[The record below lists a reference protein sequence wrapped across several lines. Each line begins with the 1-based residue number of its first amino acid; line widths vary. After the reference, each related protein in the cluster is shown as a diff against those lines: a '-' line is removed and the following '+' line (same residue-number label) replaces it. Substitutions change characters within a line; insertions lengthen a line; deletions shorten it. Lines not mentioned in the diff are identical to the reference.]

1 MAKYSPAPAA
11 AAAACEKK
19 KKERKKKK
27 KENIGEPLLVQCSAS
42 FCTPSTLCTVQYST
56 VQYSTVQ
63 CVAHTNWMNWF
74 KDFLLFFFCVD
85 CFREFIIVMNSSLG
99 SERSLWIAIIY
110 TTDCHCCVWIV
121 VAILFA
127 LSRQYIVKRLKDSN
141 LDTHQMS
148 SSFVDRRTNAPL
160 WRIIKKG
167 DELK

>member
-11 AAAACEKK
+11 AAAACEKIK
-19 KKERKKKK
+19 RKKE
-27 KENIGEPLLVQCSAS
+27 KEEREYRR
-42 FCTPSTLCTVQYST
+42 TPFGSVLRLFLHTLNSLHSTVQYST
-56 VQYSTVQ
+56 VQYS
-63 CVAHTNWMNWF
+63 AWHTRTEWIDLKIF
-74 KDFLLFFFCVD
+74 FFFFCVD

-110 TTDCHCCVWIV
+110 TTDCHCCVWFV